1 MANFINLWVG
11 QLGLRFW
18 IKVVSAP
25 ESIIFSSALLLCFV
39 GVSMAT
45 SGLFG
50 VSIMLI
56 FAVLGYVMA
65 SFGYSLVIFII
76 AFFLGPRF
84 EKSIAQSLSLTNG
97 DLTQVL
103 KSPVAAALL
112 ILSLVS
118 VIWFLRTNVKD
129 NQG

>member
-1 MANFINLWVG
+1 
-11 QLGLRFW
+11 
-18 IKVVSAP
+18 
-25 ESIIFSSALLLCFV
+25 
-39 GVSMAT
+39 MAT